1 MGINQNVLC
10 HYNWF
15 KFPSFSEISK
25 NKKGRAAVEQ
35 SLRMESLLINLKE
48 QVTCAICLD
57 SFTDPKTIT
66 CLHTFC
72 CDCLRKHALISQRN
86 GKFRCPECQAEV
98 DLPEANCFDKLPS
111 SFHHKRL
118 LSLLAV
124 RQSGDGNEISCGIC
138 KKKSAE
144 ISYCFECAKFMCSD
158 CVNAHQ
164 LFKNLTEGHKVTPVK
179 QFQAEDYEALMKRQ
193 SFCSQQYH
201 EREIVRFFC
210 LKCKLCVCP
219 ICIATDH
226 KSHEGHDV
234 ELLDKVADSEKVNI
248 RERAEKLK
256 EKTKLYSDAIFKL
269 EQTELELHTNITNL
283 KHEVSQ
289 TAEQVIAKI
298 RASEREIIT
307 HLEDTHESRLEMLNS
322 ANTQVQSLI
331 KQVNQAVEFAEQ
343 LVQKSSSS
351 DIMQSKAKLQQRYN
365 ELENALV
372 PELPANSFVKFFPN
386 SELEKLSVG
395 FVATREPIIK
405 GLNQDIYAGVESE
418 FEVNPRIPKEQAQGV
433 ECKFQCE
440 VLVEPAEKV
449 GSLRG
454 YEKEHATLVKFV
466 PKVPGTFNITVIIN
480 GKVLSTNT
488 VPVKQ
493 RLIQVLGELELKS
506 ETFAG
511 PRGLAVNS
519 KGQIAV
525 VNSEKHCVLII
536 DMKGNCLRKASC
548 HGNKDG
554 QLQGPEDV
562 TYLNDDNILVADEL
576 NHRIQQFNV
585 QTGNFVKSFGKPGTR
600 EGEFKNPVSV
610 CVDDEGRVV
619 VTDARNNRIQVLSQD
634 GEPLF
639 KFGDSGP
646 ENLNFPFTCI
656 YHENKFIVSDW
667 GNDCLKVFDNTG
679 KFLYKIGEPGKGDGQ
694 LWAPWGLCVQKCG
707 DHHNLLV
714 CDKNNGRVDQYTL
727 EGCFTGKTDN
737 KFKVLTRI
745 TTTPDGLILASDSN
759 ANKIHIL
766 K

>member
-1 MGINQNVLC
+1 M
-10 HYNWF
+10 
-15 KFPSFSEISK
+15 
-25 NKKGRAAVEQ
+25 
-35 SLRMESLLINLKE
+35 INLNE

-57 SFTDPKTIT
+57 TFTDPKTIT

-72 CDCLRKHALISQRN
+72 CDCLKKHALISQRN

-111 SFHHKRL
+111 SFHHNRL

-164 LFKNLTEGHKVTPVK
+164 LFTNLTEGHKVTPVK
-179 QFQAEDYEALMKRQ
+179 QFQPQDYEALMKRQ

-210 LKCKLCVCP
+210 LKCKLCVCQ

-234 ELLDKVADSEKVNI
+234 ELLDKVADGEKVNI
-248 RERAEKLK
+248 LERAEKLK

-269 EQTELELHTNITNL
+269 EQTELELHTNITNA

-289 TAEQVIAKI
+289 TAEQIIAKI
-298 RASEREIIT
+298 RESEREIIT
-307 HLEDTHESRLEMLNS
+307 HLENTRESRLEMLNS
-322 ANTQVQSLI
+322 AKTQVQSLL
-331 KQVNQAVEFAEQ
+331 KQINQAVEFAEQ

-351 DIMQSKAKLQQRYN
+351 DIMQNKAKLQQRYN
-365 ELENALV
+365 ELESAPI
-372 PELPANSFVKFFPN
+372 PELPANSFVKYFPDL
-386 SELEKLSVG
+386 ELEKFSVG
-395 FVATREPIIK
+395 CVATSEPIIK
-405 GLNQDIYAGVESE
+405 GLNQDIQAGVESE

-433 ECKFQCE
+433 KCKFQCE

-449 GSLRG
+449 GSLRT
-454 YEKEHATLVKFV
+454 YENEEATLVKFV
-466 PKVPGTFNITVIIN
+466 PKVPGIFNVAVKIN

-488 VPVKQ
+488 VQVKQ
-493 RLIQVLGELELKS
+493 RLIQVLREFELKN
-506 ETFAG
+506 ETFEE
-511 PRGLAVNS
+511 PRGVAVNS

-525 VNSEKHCVLII
+525 VDSKKHCVLIT
-536 DMKGNCLRKASC
+536 DMEGNCLRKVSC
-548 HGNKDG
+548 HGSRDG
-554 QLQGPEDV
+554 QLNGPEGV
-562 TYLNDDNILVADEL
+562 TYLNDDNILVADQL

-585 QTGNFVKSFGKPGTR
+585 QTGKFVKSFGKYG
-600 EGEFKNPVSV
+600 EKDGEFQYPVSV
-610 CVDDEGRVV
+610 CVDDDGRVV
-619 VTDARNNRIQVLSQD
+619 VADCFNYRVQVLSQY
-634 GEPLF
+634 GEPLL

-646 ENLNFPFTCI
+646 EKLKHPFECI

-667 GNDCLKVFDNTG
+667 HNNSVKFYDNTG
-679 KFLYKIGEPGKGDGQ
+679 KFLYKIREPRQGDGQ
-694 LWAPWGLCVQKCG
+694 LLGPCGLCLQKCG

-714 CDKNNGRVDQYTL
+714 CDRKNGRVDQLTL
-727 EGCFTGKTDN
+727 DGWFTGKTDY
-737 KFKVLTRI
+737 KFKGIRGI
-745 TTTPDGLILASDSN
+745 STTPDGLILASDGRE
-759 ANKIHIL
+759 ANKVYIL

>member
-1 MGINQNVLC
+1 MTLWIVQVSRNPKEEERVCFVVAVDQ
-10 HYNWF
+10 
-15 KFPSFSEISK
+15 SFT
-25 NKKGRAAVEQ
+25 
-35 SLRMESLLINLKE
+35 MESLLINLKE

-57 SFTDPKTIT
+57 TFTDPKTIT

-72 CDCLRKHALISQRN
+72 FECLKKHALISQRN

-138 KKKSAE
+138 KKKSVE

-164 LFKNLTEGHKVTPVK
+164 LFTNLTEGHKVTPVK
-179 QFQAEDYEALMKRQ
+179 QFQPQDYEALMKRQ

-210 LKCKLCVCP
+210 RKCKLCVCQ

-234 ELLDKVADSEKVNI
+234 ELLDKVADGEKVNI
-248 RERAEKLK
+248 LERAEKLK

-269 EQTELELHTNITNL
+269 EQTELELHTNITNV

-289 TAEQVIAKI
+289 TAEQIIATI
-298 RASEREIIT
+298 RKSESEIIT
-307 HLEDTHESRLEMLNS
+307 FLENTRASRSEMLNS
-322 ANTQVQSLI
+322 AKTQVQSLL
-331 KQVNQAVEFAEQ
+331 KQINQAVEFAEQ

-351 DIMQSKAKLQQRYN
+351 DIMQNKAKLQQRYN
-365 ELENALV
+365 ELESGSI
-372 PELPANSFVKFFPN
+372 PELPANSFMKYFPN
-386 SELEKLSVG
+386 LELEKLSVG
-395 FVATREPIIK
+395 CVATSEPIIK
-405 GLNQDIYAGVESE
+405 GLNQDIQAGKESE

-433 ECKFQCE
+433 KCQFQCE

-449 GSLRG
+449 GSLRTH
-454 YEKEHATLVKFV
+454 EKEEVTLVKFV
-466 PKVPGTFNITVIIN
+466 PKVPGTFNITVKIN
-480 GKVLSTNT
+480 GKVLLTNA
-488 VPVKQ
+488 VQVKQ
-493 RLIQVLGELELKS
+493 RLIQVLGELELKK
-506 ETFAG
+506 ETFEK

-525 VNSEKHCVLII
+525 VDSKKHCVLIT
-536 DMKGNCLRKASC
+536 DMEGNCIRKVSC

-554 QLQGPEDV
+554 QLHSPEDV

-585 QTGNFVKSFGKPGTR
+585 QTGDFVKSFGEGGTR
-600 EGEFKNPVSV
+600 NGEFQNPVTV
-610 CVDDEGRVV
+610 CLDDEGRVIV
-619 VTDARNNRIQVLSQD
+619 ADVRNHRVQVLSRD

-646 ENLNFPFTCI
+646 EILNRPFECI
-656 YHENKFIVSDW
+656 YRENKFIVSDCD
-667 GNDCLKVFDNTG
+667 NNSVKFYDNTG
-679 KFLYKIGEPGKGDGQ
+679 RFLYKIREARQ
-694 LWAPWGLCVQKCG
+694 LWGPCGLCVQNCV
-707 DHHNLLV
+707 DHHNLLI
-714 CDKNNGRVDQYTL
+714 CDGISGSVDQYTI
-727 EGCFTGKTDN
+727 EGCFTGKTDY
-737 KFKVLTRI
+737 KFKGLIRI
-745 TTTPDGLILASDSN
+745 TTTPDGFILASDWK
-759 ANKIHIL
+759 ANKIYIL

>member
-1 MGINQNVLC
+1 
-10 HYNWF
+10 
-15 KFPSFSEISK
+15 
-25 NKKGRAAVEQ
+25 
-35 SLRMESLLINLKE
+35 MESLLINLKE

-72 CDCLRKHALISQRN
+72 CDCLKKHALISQRN

-111 SFHHKRL
+111 SFHHNRL

-164 LFKNLTEGHKVTPVK
+164 LFSHFTEGHKVTPVK
-179 QFQAEDYEALMKRQ
+179 QFQPQDYEALMKRQ

-210 LKCKLCVCP
+210 LKCKLCVCQ

-226 KSHEGHDV
+226 KSHDV
-234 ELLDKVADSEKVNI
+234 ELLDKVADGEKVNI
-248 RERAEKLK
+248 RKRGEKLK
-256 EKTKLYSDAIFKL
+256 AKTKLYIDTIFKL
-269 EQTELELHTNITNL
+269 EQTELELHTNITNA

-289 TAEQVIAKI
+289 TAEQIIAKI
-298 RASEREIIT
+298 RESEREIIT
-307 HLEDTHESRLEMLNS
+307 HLENTRETRLEMLNS
-322 ANTQVQSLI
+322 AKTQVQSLL
-331 KQVNQAVEFAEQ
+331 KQINQAVEFAEQ
-343 LVQKSSSS
+343 LVQKTSSS

-365 ELENALV
+365 ELENAHIPEV
-372 PELPANSFVKFFPN
+372 PVNSFLKYFPN
-386 SELEKLSVG
+386 LELEKLSVG
-395 FVATREPIIK
+395 FVATSEPIIK
-405 GLNQDIYAGVESE
+405 GLNQDIQAGVESE
-418 FEVNPRIPKEQAQGV
+418 FEVNPRIPKEQAEGV
-433 ECKFQCE
+433 KCKFQCE

-449 GSLRG
+449 GSLRT
-454 YEKEHATLVKFV
+454 YENEDATLVKFV
-466 PKVPGTFNITVIIN
+466 PKVPGTFNITVKIN

-488 VPVKQ
+488 VQVKQ
-493 RLIQVLGELELKS
+493 RLIQVVGELELKR
-506 ETFAG
+506 ETIG
-511 PRGLAVNS
+511 EPRGIAVNS

-525 VNSEKHCVLII
+525 VDSIKHCVFII
-536 DMKGNCLRKASC
+536 DMEGNCLRKAGC

-554 QLQGPEDV
+554 QLDGPEDV

-585 QTGNFVKSFGKPGTR
+585 QTGDFVKSFGNRGTR
-600 EGEFKNPVSV
+600 DGEFSKPLSV
-610 CVDDEGRVV
+610 CVDDEGRVIV
-619 VTDARNNRIQVLSQD
+619 ADGRNHRVQVLSQD

-646 ENLNFPFTCI
+646 ENLNRPFECI
-656 YHENKFIVSDW
+656 YHENKFIVSDSD
-667 GNDCLKVFDNTG
+667 NYSVKFYDNTG
-679 KFLYKIGEPGKGDGQ
+679 KFLYKIREPGEPCQGDEQ
-694 LWAPWGLCVQKCG
+694 LRRPWGLCLQKCG

-714 CDKNNGRVDQYTL
+714 CDTNNGRVEQFTL
-727 EGCFTGKTDN
+727 DGWFTGKTDH
-737 KFKVLTRI
+737 KFKNLRGI
-745 TTTPDGLILASDSN
+745 TTTPDGLILASDSGET
-759 ANKIHIL
+759 KKVYIL